1 MLLSANIFN
10 GKIKKRAQRLF
21 YANSLLCFGNFCKKV
36 IDSDYSPVNVQI
48 KKYYSS

>member
-10 GKIKKRAQRLF
+10 GKIKKELSAFSMLIACCVSVIF
-21 YANSLLCFGNFCKKV
+21 VKKV
-36 IDSDYSPVNVQI
+36 IDSGYSPVNLQI

>member
-10 GKIKKRAQRLF
+10 GKIKKELSAFSMLI
-21 YANSLLCFGNFCKKV
+21 ACCVSV
-36 IDSDYSPVNVQI
+36 IFVKSVNVQI

>member
-10 GKIKKRAQRLF
+10 GKIKKELSAFSMLI
-21 YANSLLCFGNFCKKV
+21 ACCVSLIFVKKV
-36 IDSDYSPVNVQI
+36 IDSDYSLVNVQI